1 MKVYITIIF
10 LLTTLFGYNQS
21 KFSSVVIDINNNP
34 INNVVIRNIN
44 TKKVTT
50 SNPNGSFII
59 EIKHDTTVLE
69 FYHQSYEKT
78 IRVIT
83 NSNIK
88 LNTEIILNE
97 KSIELESFTISSSI
111 IKPVFNKSNISV
123 IDYDFLNPYTL
134 VMYSEKRSNYLLL
147 KHDEKHIDSV
157 KIDQK
162 PKKLFRDCL
171 GNIHVIYKDYFNQ
184 VYLQNEKLTLGNNES
199 LSLLETNLAPCKCS
213 SENNLYLAFYHNKN
227 QAVSF
232 YVGNRKTN
240 TSRFFNLITDKESLK
255 SIKYYENKIAS
266 NPIGSPVSNL
276 NVRTLGM
283 SRQKLQDVFWKESIL
298 EIPTYNPLF
307 FVKDSLY
314 IFNHVNSTLDIF
326 NENGNYSRSV
336 SIGFYEDQNYQKQ
349 IIFDYETSKC
359 YALSKIGGTYII
371 GEINLITGKIIYKTY
386 LQKHK
391 SPENIKIWSGEVYYK
406 YYNKSGNQFFKL
418 YKQGL

>member
-34 INNVVIRNIN
+34 INNVVIKNIN
-44 TKKVTT
+44 TQKATT

-88 LNTEIILNE
+88 LNTAIILNE

-171 GNIHVIYKDYFNQ
+171 GNIHVIYKDYF
-184 VYLQNEKLTLGNNES
+184 
-199 LSLLETNLAPCKCS
+199 LL
-213 SENNLYLAFYHNKN
+213 
-227 QAVSF
+227 
-232 YVGNRKTN
+232 
-240 TSRFFNLITDKESLK
+240 
-255 SIKYYENKIAS
+255 
-266 NPIGSPVSNL
+266 
-276 NVRTLGM
+276 
-283 SRQKLQDVFWKESIL
+283 
-298 EIPTYNPLF
+298 
-307 FVKDSLY
+307 
-314 IFNHVNSTLDIF
+314 
-326 NENGNYSRSV
+326 
-336 SIGFYEDQNYQKQ
+336 
-349 IIFDYETSKC
+349 
-359 YALSKIGGTYII
+359 
-371 GEINLITGKIIYKTY
+371 
-386 LQKHK
+386 
-391 SPENIKIWSGEVYYK
+391 
-406 YYNKSGNQFFKL
+406 
-418 YKQGL
+418 